1 MCGEAVSN
9 NPAVFFLVPECFK
22 TQDMCFKT
30 LEVDPQS
37 LYNIPDNLKTQEQEL
52 YDKAIKDDPSSLQF
66 VPDWFV
72 TEEQIDV

>member
-1 MCGEAVSN
+1 
-9 NPAVFFLVPECFK
+9 
-22 TQDMCFKT
+22 MCFKT

-52 YDKAIKDDPSSLQF
+52 YDKATKDDPSSLQF